1 MLELH
6 PDRIDLWFV
15 FFDEIHDDHLL
26 HQYRNLLTEEERG
39 RERRFHFARDRHRYL
54 LTRAMVRTVLSRYAA
69 VAPAQWAF
77 STNAFGMPT
86 IANDLSAARRIS
98 FNISHTSSLIVLAVT
113 GDRAL
118 GVDTE
123 NIRARPAPLD
133 AANHFFSSDEALALS
148 ALPACMQHD
157 RFFQYWTLKESYI
170 KARGM
175 GLSIP
180 LDKFGFDFSQDSRVA
195 ISMHPQLNDQPSR
208 WHFWQFRLAADYM
221 VAVCAE
227 RSAHTK
233 QQLFLKKIIPLSGE
247 EVLDYMPLR
256 ESACVLPGSA

>member
-1 MLELH
+1 M
-6 PDRIDLWFV
+6 
-15 FFDEIHDDHLL
+15 
-26 HQYRNLLTEEERG
+26 
-39 RERRFHFARDRHRYL
+39 
-54 LTRAMVRTVLSRYAA
+54 
-69 VAPAQWAF
+69 
-77 STNAFGMPT
+77 
-86 IANDLSAARRIS
+86 
-98 FNISHTSSLIVLAVT
+98 
-113 GDRAL
+113 

-123 NIRARPAPLD
+123 NIRTRPAPLD

-148 ALPACMQHD
+148 ALPTAMQHD

-180 LDKFGFDFSQDSRVA
+180 LDQFGFDFSQDDRIA

-208 WHFWQFRLAADYM
+208 WHFWQFRLGADYM

-256 ESACVLPGSA
+256 ESA